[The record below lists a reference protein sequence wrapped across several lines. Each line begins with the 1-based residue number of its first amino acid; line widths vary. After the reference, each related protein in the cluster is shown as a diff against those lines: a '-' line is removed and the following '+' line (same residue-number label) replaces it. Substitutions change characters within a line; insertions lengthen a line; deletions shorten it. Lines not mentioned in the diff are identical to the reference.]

1 MSSITEDSSGTYPAK
16 INSELNLSSPPYV
29 FNLVSFY
36 TFFKETEVEIYDVF
50 FLEDGRFVISWS
62 NDSSDV
68 NDKNVFKV
76 YDPSNNFHVDI
87 TVTLPDDEI
96 IMNIINVDK
105 NTLIVSSIIPKK
117 SEVSSEPIKYTLF
130 YKVIK
135 LSKDTYTMNSYKI
148 QENVIR
154 DNVHYFTMALKD
166 KKFASMNDNSM
177 INIWSAEE
185 PFNTTPI
192 TTIEL
197 QNEKIISSYYN
208 KKGNLLVLSNKK
220 DKLMLIDLNLCKLIK
235 TIQNEDIVNW
245 FLYDYDEAKMIANKC
260 TGKETL
266 NYFYYDTEKLETLE
280 NINMKE
286 CNSLMVLRD
295 GNLLLQ
301 CDKNKFIVYDVK
313 NGKWSMSI
321 FHENKFKYFY
331 YINDHSFATVDSNSI
346 YIWKY

>member
-1 MSSITEDSSGTYPAK
+1 MSESK
-16 INSELNLSSPPYV
+16 IDYFLTGS
-29 FNLVSFY
+29 
-36 TFFKETEVEIYDVF
+36 TFA
-50 FLEDGRFVISWS
+50 
-62 NDSSDV
+62 
-68 NDKNVFKV
+68 
-76 YDPSNNFHVDI
+76 
-87 TVTLPDDEI
+87 
-96 IMNIINVDK
+96 
-105 NTLIVSSIIPKK
+105 
-117 SEVSSEPIKYTLF
+117 
-130 YKVIK
+130 
-135 LSKDTYTMNSYKI
+135 
-148 QENVIR
+148 ENVIR
-154 DNVHYFTMALKD
+154 DNVHYFIMPLKD
-166 KKFASMNDNSM
+166 KKFASINDNSM

-301 CDKNKFIVYDVK
+301 CDKK
-313 NGKWSMSI
+313 N
-321 FHENKFKYFY
+321 N
-331 YINDHSFATVDSNSI
+331 
-346 YIWKY
+346 